1 MGLPRRAMG
10 VDSIEPAADQG
21 LASAIGHRLAKD
33 NTQEDKVEDLEEPE
47 VAVGLAEVKMRRAP
61 SKIRMAEEIRADL
74 AAAPATWREPSM
86 LPVADLVLVPIS
98 RKDTVVEAAAA
109 EVVLVVEEAVEAAT
123 VE

>member
-1 MGLPRRAMG
+1 MA
-10 VDSIEPAADQG
+10 SIEPVADQG
-21 LASAIGHRLAKD
+21 LASAIGHRLATD

-47 VAVGLAEVKMRRAP
+47 VAVGSAEVKMRRAP
-61 SKIRMAEEIRADL
+61 SKIRMAEEIRVDL

-86 LPVADLVLVPIS
+86 LPVADLVLAPIS

-109 EVVLVVEEAVEAAT
+109 GVVLVVEEAVEAAT

>member
-10 VDSIEPAADQG
+10 VVSIELVADQA
-21 LASAIGHRLAKD
+21 LASAIGHRLATD
-33 NTQEDKVEDLEEPE
+33 NTQEDKVEDLEAEE
-47 VAVGLAEVKMRRAP
+47 AVGSAEVKMRRAA
-61 SKIRMAEEIRADL
+61 SKIRMAGEIRAEL

-109 EVVLVVEEAVEAAT
+109 VVVSVVEEAAEAAT